1 MFACGGVLLTALVQG
16 GVAWPWLS
24 WPSLALFGAGS
35 PWSRLVVVIERRAA
49 EPIIPGWV
57 WRRRTIAAVNL
68 ALGALG
74 LLMVAPT
81 VFLPTYAQSVL
92 GLGPVAAGFVLS
104 VWTLSWPRL
113 GRPEPARLPAHRLPQ
128 HRDAGHRHGGADP
141 VRVPLPALPRRAPGS
156 RPC

>member
-24 WPSLALFGAGS
+24 APSLALFGTGLALAG
-35 PWSRLVVVIERRAA
+35 LVVVVERRAA

-92 GLGPVAAGFVLS
+92 GSRARGRRVRAVRVDPELAAV
-104 VWTLSWPRL
+104 
-113 GRPEPARLPAHRLPQ
+113 GRPQPARLPAHRVPR
-128 HRDAGHRHGGADP
+128 HRAARASA
-141 VRVPLPALPRRAPGS
+141 RPR
-156 RPC
+156 